1 MKNKSKCI
9 TAIIISR
16 ARLFFLSENIFH
28 TITYEPGQYVG
39 ANLQASF
46 QPYLLLLCYCLFVN
60 ADL

>member
-9 TAIIISR
+9 TAIISS
-16 ARLFFLSENIFH
+16 ACLFFLSEHLFH

-46 QPYLLLLCYCLFVN
+46 QPYLLLPCYHLFVN